1 MNNKPVLLI
10 IDDLQQN
17 IDLMEAQLVAQDYEI
32 RKATSGEEA
41 LASLCSTDIDLVLLD
56 VMMPGM
62 DGFEVTRRIRQNHAL
77 RRIPIILVTA
87 LRGIEDRV
95 KGIDAGCD
103 DFLSKPVDKT
113 ELIARINSL
122 LRVKAYNDLVKNYQT
137 QLEKEV
143 ASRTVEL
150 TAAFDQLKASAQ
162 DTIYRLSMA
171 MEYKDEDTGAHIKR
185 MSRYAAAVASR
196 LGLDDHLIET
206 ILLAA
211 PLHDLGK
218 LGIPD
223 AILLKPGKLDEH
235 EWEIMKTHS
244 KIGADI
250 LKGSTAEHLNLAES
264 IARSHHE
271 KWDGSGY
278 PDGLRGTQIP
288 IAVRCC
294 SIADVFD
301 ALTSRRPYKEPFP
314 LKEALKIVAGGRGT
328 HFDPAVVDA
337 FFDIQEE
344 ILAIKTEF
352 SDPFSSSA
360 AG

>member
-10 IDDLQQN
+10 IDDLIQN
-17 IDLMEAQLVAQDYEI
+17 IELMEAQLVSQDYEI
-32 RKATSGEEA
+32 RKATSGEAA
-41 LASLCSTDIDLVLLD
+41 LAALCSTDVDLVLLD

-62 DGFEVTRRIRQNHAL
+62 DGFEVTRRIRQNHEL

-87 LRGIEDRV
+87 LRSIEDRV
-95 KGIDAGCD
+95 RGIDAGCD

-113 ELIARINSL
+113 ELIARVSSL

-137 QLEKEV
+137 QLERDV
-143 ASRTVEL
+143 AARTVEL
-150 TAAFDQLKASAQ
+150 KKAFEQLKASSM

-185 MSRYAAAVASR
+185 MSRYAAAVAR
-196 LGLDDHLIET
+196 KMGLHEPQLET

-223 AILLKPGKLDEH
+223 AVLLKPGKLDAQ
-235 EWEIMKTHS
+235 EWEIMKKHS

-250 LKGSTAEHLNLAES
+250 LKGSSAGYINLAET

-271 KWDGSGY
+271 KWDGTGY
-278 PDGLRGTQIP
+278 PDGLKGTKIP
-288 IAVRCC
+288 IVVRCC

-301 ALTSRRPYKEPFP
+301 ALTSRRPYKEPFSVE
-314 LKEALKIVAGGRGT
+314 EALKIISDGRGS

-337 FFDIQEE
+337 FFAIQPE
-344 ILAIKTEF
+344 ILEIKREF
-352 SDPFSSSA
+352 ADEPQLA
-360 AG
+360 V